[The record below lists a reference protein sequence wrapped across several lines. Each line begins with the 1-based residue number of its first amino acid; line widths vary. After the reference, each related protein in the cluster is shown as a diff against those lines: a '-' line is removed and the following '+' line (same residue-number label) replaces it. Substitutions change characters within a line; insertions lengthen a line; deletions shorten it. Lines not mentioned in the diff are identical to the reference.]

1 MTHSFVE
8 TLPLVLDDPLTTLL
22 RETSHDARLI
32 RWTGTRDQEQDLT
45 LGRCRSH
52 LALPRIDSRQY
63 LPPPPSCYSS
73 RRWGVESREKHCGPA
88 CSLGPTLL
96 TSCSLGPTLLTSCS
110 HGTSLG
116 VSCSR
121 LWLFLNIKLCP
132 VGRLL
137 TGSRIP
143 HLCP

>member
-63 LPPPPSCYSS
+63 LPPPLLVTHLVDGEWKVERSTAALPAPS
-73 RRWGVESREKHCGPA
+73 GPP
-88 CSLGPTLL
+88 C
-96 TSCSLGPTLLTSCS
+96 
-110 HGTSLG
+110 
-116 VSCSR
+116 
-121 LWLFLNIKLCP
+121 
-132 VGRLL
+132 
-137 TGSRIP
+137 
-143 HLCP
+143 